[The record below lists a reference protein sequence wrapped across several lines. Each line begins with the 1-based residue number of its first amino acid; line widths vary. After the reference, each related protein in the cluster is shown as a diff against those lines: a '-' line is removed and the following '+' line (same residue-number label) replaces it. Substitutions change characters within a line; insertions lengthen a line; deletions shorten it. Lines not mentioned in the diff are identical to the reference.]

1 MSSGTEDM
9 TDIAMPSGDER
20 HMRHAL
26 RLAARAL
33 GRVAP
38 NPAVGCVIVAKDGSI
53 AGLGWTSPGGRPHA
67 ETMALEQAGARA
79 NGATAYVTLEPC
91 AHHGVTAPCSE
102 ALIAARVARVV
113 GAIKDPDPRVNG
125 KGFAKLRDAGIR
137 TASGVCEAEARALN
151 AGFLT
156 RIERGRPLVALKS
169 AETADGFVAA
179 VDPAQR
185 WITSDAARRHGHLL
199 RARFDAI
206 LVGIQ
211 TVLSDDPLLTCRL
224 DGLQD
229 RSPIRIVLDS
239 RLRLPLTSQL
249 AKTAKTVPVLVVTS
263 ATRGGEALLAA
274 GVEILRVEADAQ
286 GRPDLGA
293 SLKMLAERGLTRL
306 LVEGGSRVHRAFAAG
321 GFADLIY
328 RYVAP
333 HELGRGVPSGLTELL
348 LDAQTPGRK
357 VEWLARLALGPDHLE
372 SYRVRV

>member
-1 MSSGTEDM
+1 MSSGREGV
-9 TDIAMPSGDER
+9 TDIAMSSDDER

-79 NGATAYVTLEPC
+79 AGSTAYVTLEPC
-91 AHHGVTAPCSE
+91 AHHGVTPPCTE
-102 ALIAARVARVV
+102 ALIQARVARVV
-113 GAIKDPDPRVNG
+113 AAVKDPDPRVNG
-125 KGFAKLRDAGIR
+125 RGFAKLRDAGTR
-137 TASGVCEAEARALN
+137 TASGVCEAQARALN
-151 AGFLT
+151 AGFFS

-169 AETADGFVAA
+169 AETTDGFVAA

-206 LVGIQ
+206 LVGIN
-211 TVLSDDPLLTCRL
+211 TVLCDDPLLTCRL
-224 DGLQD
+224 EGLED
-229 RSPIRIVLDS
+229 RSPLRIVLDS

-249 AKTAKTVPVLVVTS
+249 AKTARAIPVLVVTS
-263 ATRGGEALLAA
+263 AARGGEALRDA
-274 GVEILRVEADAQ
+274 GVEILRADADAQ

-293 SLKMLAERGLTRL
+293 TLKMLAGRGLTRL
-306 LVEGGSRVHRAFAAG
+306 LVEGGSKVHRAFTVAG
-321 GFADLIY
+321 LVDLVY

-348 LDAQTPGRK
+348 LEAERPGGK
-357 VEWLARLALGPDHLE
+357 VERLSRLALGPDHLE